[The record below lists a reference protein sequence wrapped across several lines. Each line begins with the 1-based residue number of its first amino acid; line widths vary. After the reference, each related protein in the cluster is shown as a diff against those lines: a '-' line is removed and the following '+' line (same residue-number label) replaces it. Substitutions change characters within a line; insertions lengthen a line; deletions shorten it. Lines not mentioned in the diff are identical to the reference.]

1 MNLNKRSLLVFL
13 ASSLIALSLGAN
25 AKTAEPAAS
34 EGIANKLILRGG
46 LKGLQVVDLRALR
59 KNDILVV
66 QAEIQNTNKKDL
78 RLYYRFRWVDEDGMQ
93 IGSGEVWKPLMFL
106 GKQNQFIKGTA
117 GSPKAVDF
125 EIEMSAEGR

>member
-1 MNLNKRSLLVFL
+1 MNFNKRSLLVFL
-13 ASSLIALSLGAN
+13 ASSLLALSLGAD

-34 EGIANKLILRGG
+34 EGIANKLIVRGG

-59 KNDILVV
+59 KNDMLVV

-93 IGSGEVWKPLMFL
+93 VGNGEVWKPLMFL
-106 GKQNQFIKGTA
+106 GKQSQFIKGTA
-117 GSPKAVDF
+117 PSPKAADF